1 MTTYCIFLPYW
12 HLAEIIGFGSCTVF
26 SVDKV
31 DENYKFSRKF
41 LKAVALL
48 TVFALFFLKIFI
60 NSIENNY
67 KALSKLKRLE

>member
-1 MTTYCIFLPYW
+1 M
-12 HLAEIIGFGSCTVF
+12 
-26 SVDKV
+26 K
-31 DENYKFSRKF
+31 NYKFSRKF

>member
-1 MTTYCIFLPYW
+1 M
-12 HLAEIIGFGSCTVF
+12 
-26 SVDKV
+26 K
-31 DENYKFSRKF
+31 NYKFSRKF

-67 KALSKLKRLE
+67 KALSKLKDSTLNVVDDGSIT